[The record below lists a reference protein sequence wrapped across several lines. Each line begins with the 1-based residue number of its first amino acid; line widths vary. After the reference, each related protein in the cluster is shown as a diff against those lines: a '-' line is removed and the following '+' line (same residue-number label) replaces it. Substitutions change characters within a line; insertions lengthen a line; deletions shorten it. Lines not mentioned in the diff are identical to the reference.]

1 MIAKLPRKLL
11 IGILSAVVLTVLAI
25 SAIPVMAA
33 DSSTTTTTA
42 TTPTTT
48 TSTTT
53 TTTTTTAKTTPTT
66 TTASTSTTPTTT
78 TTPKSI
84 TTTTA
89 VAPPIKIKPTIASVN
104 PGSANQGQ
112 TVTGIII
119 TGTGFTGAKGVSFG
133 GGIDVT
139 SFSVDSD
146 TQITA
151 NIVIAN
157 RAFVGTRFVGV
168 GTPAGRGTLAAGFSV
183 TSDAPTVTGV
193 NPNAGNQGATL
204 TGVTLTGT
212 NFTNTTKVSFG
223 GGINVT
229 GFTVVSDTE
238 ITADITIANRA
249 FVGTRFVTVVNESD
263 HGTLSAGFSVTKDAP
278 TVTTVNPST
287 GVQGATLTGI
297 VVTGTNFTGATAVS
311 FGGGIDVT
319 GFTVNGD
326 TQITASIVI
335 ANGAAVG
342 SRFVTVVN
350 QSGRGSDPTGFNVT
364 KNESIVTQSSTTT
377 TTPPKSTTT
386 TATTTTTT
394 KPTTTTT
401 TTSTTTPTTTTPTT
415 TTSTTPTTTTT
426 STSTTTTTPT
436 TTTTTSTTP
445 TTTTSTSTTTTT
457 PTTTT
462 TH

>member
-1 MIAKLPRKLL
+1 LGGFSFLPNNDHQIINRFFRGNFTYLSAKQLAKMFGKLSRKSVL
-11 IGILSAVVLTVLAI
+11 IGIVSIVILTLLAFSVV
-25 SAIPVMAA
+25 PVMAA
-33 DSSTTTTTA
+33 DSSTTTTTPTTTTITTTTTS

-48 TSTTT
+48 TSTTST
-53 TTTTTTAKTTPTT
+53 NPTPTT
-66 TTASTSTTPTTT
+66 TPKTT
-78 TTPKSI
+78 I

-89 VAPPIKIKPTIASVN
+89 ATPPTQAKPTVTGVN

-112 TVTGIII
+112 TVVVTI

-168 GTPAGRGTLAAGFSV
+168 GTPAGRGTLPAGFSV
-183 TSDAPTVTGV
+183 TWDAPTVTGV
-193 NPNAGNQGATL
+193 NPATGNQGATL

-229 GFTVVSDTE
+229 GFTVVSDTQ

-249 FVGTRFVTVVNESD
+249 FVGTRFVTVVNESG
-263 HGTLSAGFSVTKDAP
+263 HGTMSAGFSVTKFAP
-278 TVTTVNPST
+278 IVDSVNPST
-287 GVQGATLTGI
+287 GTQGATLTGI
-297 VVTGTNFTGATAVS
+297 SITGSNFTGATAVS

-319 GFTVNGD
+319 GFTVNGNS
-326 TQITASIVI
+326 QITANIVI

-350 QSGRGSDPTGFNVT
+350 QSGRGTDPTGFNVT
-364 KNESIVTQSSTTT
+364 KNATA
-377 TTPPKSTTT
+377 PP
-386 TATTTTTT
+386 
-394 KPTTTTT
+394 P
-401 TTSTTTPTTTTPTT
+401 TTTPTTTTKTT
-415 TTSTTPTTTTT
+415 PSSTTISTTP
-426 STSTTTTTPT
+426 
-436 TTTTTSTTP
+436 TTTSTTP
-445 TTTTSTSTTTTT
+445 TTTTSTITTT

>member
-1 MIAKLPRKLL
+1 MLGKLPRKFLF
-11 IGILSAVVLTVLAI
+11 IGILSIVILTLLAFSVV
-25 SAIPVMAA
+25 PVMAETSA
-33 DSSTTTTTA
+33 TT

-48 TSTTT
+48 TITTT
-53 TTTTTTAKTTPTT
+53 TT
-66 TTASTSTTPTTT
+66 STTP
-78 TTPKSI
+78 I
-84 TTTTA
+84 TTTS
-89 VAPPIKIKPTIASVN
+89 VATPPKQAKPTVTGVN

-112 TVTGIII
+112 TVTI
-119 TGTGFTGAKGVSFG
+119 TIAGTGFTGAKGVSFG
-133 GGIDVT
+133 RGIDVT

-193 NPNAGNQGATL
+193 NPATGNQGATL

-223 GGINVT
+223 SGINVT
-229 GFTVVSDTE
+229 SFDVVSDTQ

-249 FVGTRFVTVVNESD
+249 FVGTRFVTVVNESG
-263 HGTLSAGFSVTKDAP
+263 HGTLSTGFSVTKFAP
-278 TVTTVNPST
+278 IVNSVNPST
-287 GVQGATLTGI
+287 GIQGATLTGI
-297 VVTGTNFTGATAVS
+297 TITGSNFTGATAVS

-326 TQITASIVI
+326 TQITANIVI

-350 QSGRGSDPTGFNVT
+350 QSGRGTDPTGFNVT
-364 KNESIVTQSSTTT
+364 KNESTVTPAATTT
-377 TTPPKSTTT
+377 ITPAKSTTT

-415 TTSTTPTTTTT
+415 TTSTTPTTTT
-426 STSTTTTTPT
+426 S
-436 TTTTTSTTP
+436 TSTTP
-445 TTTTSTSTTTTT
+445 TTTST
-457 PTTTT
+457 
-462 TH
+462 H

>member
-11 IGILSAVVLTVLAI
+11 IGIISAVVLTVLAI

-33 DSSTTTTTA
+33 DSSTTTTT
-42 TTPTTT
+42 P
-48 TSTTT
+48 T
-53 TTTTTTAKTTPTT
+53 TTTTTTAPTT
-66 TTASTSTTPTTT
+66 TTTSTATTPTTT

-89 VAPPIKIKPTIASVN
+89 VAPPIKIKPTITGVN
-104 PGSANQGQ
+104 PSSANQGQ
-112 TVTGIII
+112 TLNGVTI

-139 SFSVDSD
+139 SFNVDSD

-168 GTPAGRGTLAAGFSV
+168 ATPSGRGTLPAGFSV
-183 TSDAPTVTGV
+183 ISDEPTVTGV
-193 NPNAGNQGATL
+193 NPATGNQGATL

-229 GFTVVSDTE
+229 GFTVVSDTQ

-249 FVGTRFVTVVNESD
+249 FVGTRFVTVVNESG
-263 HGTLSAGFSVTKDAP
+263 HGTMSAGFSVTKFAP
-278 TVTTVNPST
+278 TVTGVNPST
-287 GVQGATLTGI
+287 GTQGATLTGI
-297 VVTGTNFTGATAVS
+297 VITGTNFTGATGVS

-319 GFTVNGD
+319 GFTVNSD
-326 TQITASIVI
+326 TQITANIVI
-335 ANGAAVG
+335 ANGAAAG

-350 QSGRGSDPTGFNVT
+350 QSGRGTDPTGFSVT
-364 KNESIVTQSSTTT
+364 KNVTAPPPT
-377 TTPPKSTTT
+377 TTP
-386 TATTTTTT
+386 ATTT
-394 KPTTTTT
+394 K
-401 TTSTTTPTTTTPTT
+401 TTPTTTTATPTT
-415 TTSTTPTTTTT
+415 TTST
-426 STSTTTTTPT
+426 
-436 TTTTTSTTP
+436 
-445 TTTTSTSTTTTT
+445 TTTTT